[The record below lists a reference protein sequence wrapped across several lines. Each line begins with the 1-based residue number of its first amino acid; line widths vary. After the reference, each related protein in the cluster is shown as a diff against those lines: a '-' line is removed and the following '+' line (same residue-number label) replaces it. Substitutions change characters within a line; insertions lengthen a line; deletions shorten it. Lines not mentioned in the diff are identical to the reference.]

1 MILNILIFFSRTVI
15 TDFDFNKISKLYQIF
30 AIKTKQEN
38 NQYSILLHVFYFV
51 YSNSLYTENTQTYF

>member
-30 AIKTKQEN
+30 AIKTK
-38 NQYSILLHVFYFV
+38 
-51 YSNSLYTENTQTYF
+51 